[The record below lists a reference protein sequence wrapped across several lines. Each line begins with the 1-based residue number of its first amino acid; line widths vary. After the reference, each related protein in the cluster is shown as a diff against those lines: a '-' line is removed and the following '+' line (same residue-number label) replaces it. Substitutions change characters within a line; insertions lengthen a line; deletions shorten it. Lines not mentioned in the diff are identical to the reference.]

1 MTIRKQ
7 RLALLLAGILALG
20 IPAFSQ
26 NEEAGILLAGAMGV
40 TPDSIPISR
49 EECIDIALSQS
60 PTIRI
65 ADLEVKRVDYSKRE
79 TIGNLLPQIGFSLS
93 YQRSIELQ
101 TIRMNMG
108 GESTKLKM
116 GSDNT
121 WNTGF
126 SLQLPIIAPT
136 LWKAISISD
145 TQIAQNLE
153 AARSSRLE
161 LVNQVNK
168 AYYALMLA
176 ISSKDVIKQQYDIA
190 KYTAEVYRKQFEQ
203 GTASEYD
210 VLRSEVQVRNIEPS
224 LLDADISV
232 KQCQLSLNVL
242 MGIDDA
248 LNLYPNV
255 LMEDMQQDMYAYL
268 LDSKSIAGNSSLRS
282 LELQQKMAG
291 QNVAMKKLAWIPT
304 LGASFNVNWLSLSN
318 GPMFKDVDFSPYSSL
333 GVSLSLPIFSGGTK
347 WYQMKQAQVQ
357 QKELEFQR
365 ENLVNS
371 LNMQVDL
378 ALDNIN
384 RQAKQIDS
392 SKEGVRQAKKAH
404 DIMLKSFQIG
414 AASYLQLQDSELAN
428 SSAQL
433 SYLQAIYN
441 YLVSTSELDLLLGK
455 ESFQM
460 PASGGQNSR
469 GQN

>member
-1 MTIRKQ
+1 MTIRKH
-7 RLALLLAGILALG
+7 RLTMLLVGVLAFGFQTFAQNQDASLLLM
-20 IPAFSQ
+20 
-26 NEEAGILLAGAMGV
+26 GAMGV
-40 TPDSIPISR
+40 NPDSISISR

-65 ADLEVKRVDYSKRE
+65 ADLEVKRVNFSKKE
-79 TIGNLLPQIGFSLS
+79 TIGNLLPNIGFSLS

-108 GESTKLKM
+108 GQSQKLKM

-126 SLQLPIIAPT
+126 SVSLPIIAPT
-136 LWKAISISD
+136 LWKAISITD

-153 AARSSRLE
+153 SARSSRLE

-176 ISSKDVIKQQYDIA
+176 IASKEVIKQNYDIA
-190 KYTAEVYRKQFEQ
+190 KYTAEIYKKQFEQ

-210 VLRSEVQVRNIEPS
+210 VLRSEVQVKNIEPS

-248 LNLYPNV
+248 LNLYPTV
-255 LMEDMQQDMYAYL
+255 TMEDMQKDMYSYL
-268 LDSKSIAGNSSLRS
+268 LESKDLSGNSSLRS
-282 LELQQKMAG
+282 LELSQKLAA
-291 QNVAMKKLAWIPT
+291 QNVTMKKFAWIPT
-304 LGASFNVNWLSLSN
+304 LGASYNLNWLSLSN
-318 GPMFKDVDFSPYSSL
+318 GPMFKDVEFSPYSSV
-333 GVSLSLPIFSGGTK
+333 GISLSVPIFSGGTK

-357 QKELEFQR
+357 EKELAFQKE
-365 ENLVNS
+365 NLLNS
-371 LNMQVDL
+371 LKMQVDL

-392 SKEGVRQAKKAH
+392 SKEGVHQAKKAH
-404 DIMLKSFQIG
+404 EIMQKSFQIG
-414 AASYLQLQDSELAN
+414 AASYLQLRDSELADT
-428 SSAQL
+428 SAQL
-433 SYLQAIYN
+433 AYLQAIYN

-455 ESFQM
+455 DSAIQV
-460 PASGGQNSR
+460 NSSK
-469 GQN
+469 

>member
-1 MTIRKQ
+1 MTFRKQ
-7 RLALLLAGILALG
+7 RLTLLLVGMLALG
-20 IPAFSQ
+20 MPAFSQ
-26 NEEAGILLAGAMGV
+26 NEASATGPALEFNAEEYS
-40 TPDSIPISR
+40 DSIPISLR
-49 EECIDIALSQS
+49 ECIDIALSKS
-60 PTIRI
+60 PTIKV
-65 ADLEVKRVDYSKRE
+65 ADLEVKRVNYSKRE

-126 SLQLPIIAPT
+126 TLSLPLIAPT

-161 LVNQVNK
+161 LVNQVKK

-176 ISSKDVIKQQYDIA
+176 ISSRGVIRQQYDIA
-190 KYTAEVYRKQFEQ
+190 KYTADVYSKQFQQ

-210 VLRSEVQVRNIEPS
+210 VLRSEVQVRNLEPS

-248 LNLYPNV
+248 LNLYPDV
-255 LMEDMQQDMYAYL
+255 TMADMQQDMYSYM
-268 LDSKSIAGNSSLRS
+268 LDHEGLEDNSSLRS
-282 LELQQKMAG
+282 LKLQQKMAK
-291 QNVAMKKLAWIPT
+291 QNVDAKKLSFLPT
-304 LGASFNVNWLSLSN
+304 LAASFNVNWLSLSN
-318 GPMFKDVDFSPYSSL
+318 GPMFKDVDFSPYSTV
-333 GVSLSLPIFSGGTK
+333 GVNLSLPIFSGGTR
-347 WYQMKQAQVQ
+347 WNQLKQAQVQ
-357 QKELEFQR
+357 QKELELQK

-371 LNMQVDL
+371 LNMQVEL

-392 SKEGVRQAKKAH
+392 SKEGVRQAQKAH
-404 DIMLKSFQIG
+404 EIMLKSFQIG
-414 AASYLQLQDSELAN
+414 AATYLQLQDSELAN

-433 SYLQAIYN
+433 SYLQSIYN
-441 YLVSTSELDLLLGK
+441 YLVSTSELDLLLGI
-455 ESFQM
+455 E
-460 PASGGQNSR
+460 N
-469 GQN
+469 

>member
-7 RLALLLAGILALG
+7 RLTLLLAGILALG
-20 IPAFSQ
+20 MPAFAQ
-26 NEEAGILLAGAMGV
+26 NQEVAPLLTGAMGV
-40 TPDSIPISR
+40 NSDSIPISR

-108 GESTKLKM
+108 GQSQKLKM

-126 SLQLPIIAPT
+126 SVSLPIIAPT

-153 AARSSRLE
+153 SARSSRLE

-176 ISSKDVIKQQYDIA
+176 ISSKEVIKQNYDIA
-190 KYTAEVYRKQFEQ
+190 IYTAEVYRKQFEQ

-210 VLRSEVQVRNIEPS
+210 VLRSEVQVKNIEPS
-224 LLDADISV
+224 LLDADIAV
-232 KQCQLSLNVL
+232 RQCQLSLNVL

-248 LNLYPNV
+248 LNLYPSV
-255 LMEDMQQDMYAYL
+255 TMEDMQKDMYGYL
-268 LDSKSIAGNSSLRS
+268 METKSLAGNSSLRS
-282 LELQQKMAG
+282 LELQQKMAA
-291 QNVAMKKLAWIPT
+291 QNVSMKKLAWLPT
-304 LGASFNVNWLSLSN
+304 LGASFNLNWLSLSN
-318 GPMFKDVDFSPYSSL
+318 GPMFRDVDFSPYSSV
-333 GVSLSLPIFSGGTK
+333 GVQLSLPIFSGGTK

-357 QKELEFQR
+357 QTELELQK
-365 ENLVNS
+365 ENLINS

-378 ALDNIN
+378 ALDNIR
-384 RQAKQIDS
+384 RQVKQIDS

-414 AASYLQLQDSELAN
+414 AASYLQLRDSELADT
-428 SSAQL
+428 SAQL

-455 ESFQM
+455 DS
-460 PASGGQNSR
+460 AINVNYSK
-469 GQN
+469 

>member
-7 RLALLLAGILALG
+7 RLMLLLAGILAFG
-20 IPAFSQ
+20 MPSFAQ
-26 NEEAGILLAGAMGV
+26 NEETVAIIMGAPGAN
-40 TPDSIPISR
+40 PDSIPISR

-108 GESTKLKM
+108 GQSQKLKM

-176 ISSKDVIKQQYDIA
+176 LSSKNVIKQQYDIA

-255 LMEDMQQDMYAYL
+255 TMEDMQQDMYAYL

-282 LELQQKMAG
+282 LELQQKMAR
-291 QNVAMKKLAWIPT
+291 QNVAMKKLAWLPT

-318 GPMFKDVDFSPYSSL
+318 GPMFRDVDFAPYSSL
-333 GVSLSLPIFSGGTK
+333 GVSISLPIFSGGTK

-357 QKELEFQR
+357 QKELEFQK

-404 DIMLKSFQIG
+404 EIMLKSFQIG
-414 AASYLQLQDSELAN
+414 AASYLQLQDSEVAN
-428 SSAQL
+428 ASAQL
-433 SYLQAIYN
+433 SYLQSIYN
-441 YLVSTSELDLLLGK
+441 YLVSASELDLLLGK
-455 ESFQM
+455 DSAIQVNQ
-460 PASGGQNSR
+460 SK
-469 GQN
+469 

>member
-1 MTIRKQ
+1 M
-7 RLALLLAGILALG
+7 LLSVGF
-20 IPAFSQ
+20 PAFSQ
-26 NEEAGILLAGAMGV
+26 TEGAARITSGV
-40 TPDSIPISR
+40 MDANPDSVVISR
-49 EECIDIALSQS
+49 EECLDIALSQS

-65 ADLEVKRVDYSKRE
+65 ADMEVKRVNYAKRE
-79 TIGNLLPQIGFSLS
+79 AIGNLLPQIGFSLS

-108 GESTKLKM
+108 GESQKLKM

-126 SLQLPIIAPT
+126 NLSLPIIAPQ
-136 LWKAISISD
+136 LWKSISISD

-176 ISSKDVIKQQYDIA
+176 ISSREVIQQNYDIA
-190 KYTAEVYRKQFEQ
+190 KYNAEVFRKMYEQ

-210 VLRSEVQVRNIEPS
+210 VLRSEVQVKNVEPS

-232 KQCQLSLNVL
+232 KQCQLQLNVL

-248 LNLYPNV
+248 LNLIPSTR
-255 LMEDMQQDMYAYL
+255 MEDMQKDMYGYL
-268 LDSKSIAGNSSLRS
+268 LETKTLADNSSLRQ
-282 LELQQKMAG
+282 LELQQKMAN
-291 QNVAMKKLAWIPT
+291 QNVTLKKFAWLPT
-304 LGASFNVNWLSLSN
+304 LAASFNVNWLSLSN

-333 GVSLSLPIFSGGTK
+333 GVNVSVPIFSGGTK
-347 WYQMKQAQVQ
+347 WNQMKQAQVQ
-357 QKELEFQR
+357 AKELELQK

-384 RQAKQIDS
+384 RQVRQIDS
-392 SKEGVRQAKKAH
+392 SKEGVVQAKKAH
-404 DIMLKSFQIG
+404 EIMQKSFQIG
-414 AASYLQLQDSELAN
+414 AASYLELRDSELADT
-428 SSAQL
+428 SAQL

-441 YLVSTSELDLLLGK
+441 YLVSTSDLDMLLGK
-455 ESFQM
+455 DYV
-460 PASGGQNSR
+460 NK
-469 GQN
+469 

>member
-7 RLALLLAGILALG
+7 RLALLLAGVLAFGMPIFAQNNEVAAAIIAGALG
-20 IPAFSQ
+20 V
-26 NEEAGILLAGAMGV
+26 N
-40 TPDSIPISR
+40 PDSIPISR

-65 ADLEVKRVDYSKRE
+65 ADLEVKRVNYSKRE
-79 TIGNLLPQIGFSLS
+79 TVGNLLPQIGFSLS

-108 GESTKLKM
+108 GESQKLKM

-255 LMEDMQQDMYAYL
+255 TMEDMQQDMYAYL

-291 QNVAMKKLAWIPT
+291 QNVAMKKLAWLPT

-333 GVSLSLPIFSGGTK
+333 GVSISLPIFSGGTK

-357 QKELEFQR
+357 QKELEFQK

-433 SYLQAIYN
+433 SYLQSIYN
-441 YLVSTSELDLLLGK
+441 YLVSTSELDLLLGRDSAINPTQTK
-455 ESFQM
+455 
-460 PASGGQNSR
+460 
-469 GQN
+469 

>member
-1 MTIRKQ
+1 MTFRKQ
-7 RLALLLAGILALG
+7 RLTLLLVGMLALG
-20 IPAFSQ
+20 MPAFSQ
-26 NEEAGILLAGAMGV
+26 NEASATGPALEFNAEEYS
-40 TPDSIPISR
+40 DSIPISLR
-49 EECIDIALSQS
+49 ECIDIALSKS
-60 PTIRI
+60 PTIKV
-65 ADLEVKRVDYSKRE
+65 ADLEVKRVNYSKRE

-126 SLQLPIIAPT
+126 TLSLPLIAPT

-161 LVNQVNK
+161 LVNQVKK

-176 ISSKDVIKQQYDIA
+176 ISSRGVIRQQYDIA
-190 KYTAEVYRKQFEQ
+190 KYTADVYSKQFQQ

-210 VLRSEVQVRNIEPS
+210 VLRSEVQVRNLEPS

-248 LNLYPNV
+248 LNLYPDV
-255 LMEDMQQDMYAYL
+255 TMADMQQDMYSYM
-268 LDSKSIAGNSSLRS
+268 LDHEGLEDNSSLRS
-282 LELQQKMAG
+282 LKLQQKMAK
-291 QNVAMKKLAWIPT
+291 QNVDAKKLSFLPT
-304 LGASFNVNWLSLSN
+304 LAASFNVNWLSLSD
-318 GPMFKDVDFSPYSSL
+318 GPMFKDVDFSPYSTV
-333 GVSLSLPIFSGGTK
+333 GVNLSFPIFSGGTR
-347 WYQMKQAQVQ
+347 WNQLKQAQVQ
-357 QKELEFQR
+357 QKELELQK

-371 LNMQVDL
+371 LNMQVEL

-392 SKEGVRQAKKAH
+392 SKEGVRQAQKAH
-404 DIMLKSFQIG
+404 EIMLKSFQIG
-414 AASYLQLQDSELAN
+414 AATYLQLQDSELAN

-433 SYLQAIYN
+433 SYLQSIYN

-455 ESFQM
+455 ES
-460 PASGGQNSR
+460 
-469 GQN
+469 

>member
-1 MTIRKQ
+1 MILRKQ
-7 RLALLLAGILALG
+7 RLTLLIAGILAAG
-20 IPAFSQ
+20 MSAF
-26 NEEAGILLAGAMGV
+26 A
-40 TPDSIPISR
+40 DSIPISR

-65 ADLEVKRVDYSKRE
+65 ADLEVKRVDYSKKE

-101 TIRMNMG
+101 TVRMNMG
-108 GESTKLKM
+108 GDNMKLKM

-126 SLQLPIIAPT
+126 SLSLPVIAPT
-136 LWKAISISD
+136 LWKAISVSD

-153 AARSSRLE
+153 AARSSRLD

-176 ISSKDVIKQQYDIA
+176 ISSKEVIKQNYDIA
-190 KYTAEVYRKQFEQ
+190 LYTAEVYRKQFEQ

-210 VLRSEVQVRNIEPS
+210 VLRSEVQVKNIEPS
-224 LLDADISV
+224 LLDADIAV
-232 KQCQLSLNVL
+232 RQCQLSLNVL

-248 LNLYPNV
+248 LDFYPTV
-255 LMEDMQQDMYAYL
+255 SMEDMQKDMYGYIL
-268 LDSKSIAGNSSLRS
+268 ETKSLAGNSSLRS
-282 LELQQKMAG
+282 LELQEKMAR
-291 QNVAMKKLAWIPT
+291 QNVAMKKLSWLPT
-304 LGASFNVNWLSLSN
+304 LGLSFNVNWLSLSN
-318 GPMFKDVDFSPYSSL
+318 GPMFKDVEFSPYSSL

-347 WYQMKQAQVQ
+347 WYQLKQAQVQ
-357 QKELEFQR
+357 RAELELQK

-384 RQAKQIDS
+384 RQVKQIDS

-414 AASYLQLQDSELAN
+414 AASYLELRDSELADT
-428 SSAQL
+428 SAQL
-433 SYLQAIYN
+433 SYLQSIYN
-441 YLVSTSELDLLLGK
+441 YLVSASELDLLLGK
-455 ESFQM
+455 EIH
-460 PASGGQNSR
+460 
-469 GQN
+469 

>member
-1 MTIRKQ
+1 MTIRKH
-7 RLALLLAGILALG
+7 RLTMLLVGVLAFGFQTFAQNQDASLLLM
-20 IPAFSQ
+20 
-26 NEEAGILLAGAMGV
+26 GAMGV
-40 TPDSIPISR
+40 NPDSISISR

-65 ADLEVKRVDYSKRE
+65 ADLEVKRVNFSKKE
-79 TIGNLLPQIGFSLS
+79 TIGNLLPNIGFSLS

-108 GESTKLKM
+108 GQSQKLKM

-126 SLQLPIIAPT
+126 SVSLPIIAPT
-136 LWKAISISD
+136 LWKAISITD

-153 AARSSRLE
+153 SARSSRLE

-176 ISSKDVIKQQYDIA
+176 IASKEVIKQNYDIA
-190 KYTAEVYRKQFEQ
+190 KYTAEIYKKQFEQ

-210 VLRSEVQVRNIEPS
+210 VLRSEVQVKNIEPS

-248 LNLYPNV
+248 LNLYPTV
-255 LMEDMQQDMYAYL
+255 TMEDMQKDMYSYL
-268 LDSKSIAGNSSLRS
+268 LESKDLSGNSSLRS
-282 LELQQKMAG
+282 LELSQKMAA
-291 QNVAMKKLAWIPT
+291 QNVTMKKFAWIPT
-304 LGASFNVNWLSLSN
+304 LGASYNLNWLSLSN
-318 GPMFKDVDFSPYSSL
+318 GPMFKDVEFSPYSSV
-333 GVSLSLPIFSGGTK
+333 GISLSVPIFSGGTK

-357 QKELEFQR
+357 EKELAFQKE
-365 ENLVNS
+365 NLLNS
-371 LNMQVDL
+371 LKMQVDL

-392 SKEGVRQAKKAH
+392 SKEGVHQAKKAH
-404 DIMLKSFQIG
+404 EIMQKSFQIG
-414 AASYLQLQDSELAN
+414 AASYLQLRDSELADT
-428 SSAQL
+428 SAQL
-433 SYLQAIYN
+433 AYLQAIYN

-455 ESFQM
+455 DSAIQV
-460 PASGGQNSR
+460 NSSK
-469 GQN
+469 

>member
-1 MTIRKQ
+1 MTIRKH
-7 RLALLLAGILALG
+7 RLTMLLLGMFAFGIQLFA
-20 IPAFSQ
+20 Q
-26 NEEAGILLAGAMGV
+26 NQEVAPLLLGAMGV
-40 TPDSIPISR
+40 NPDSIPISR

-65 ADLEVKRVDYSKRE
+65 ADLEVKRVQFSKKE
-79 TIGNLLPQIGFSLS
+79 TVGNLLPTIGFSLS

-108 GESTKLKM
+108 GQSQKLKM

-126 SLQLPIIAPT
+126 SLSLPIIAPS

-153 AARSSRLE
+153 SARSSRLE

-176 ISSKDVIKQQYDIA
+176 LASKDVIKQNYDIA

-210 VLRSEVQVRNIEPS
+210 VLRSEVQVKNIEPS

-248 LNLYPNV
+248 LNLYPTV
-255 LMEDMQQDMYAYL
+255 TMEDMQKDMYGYL
-268 LDSKSIAGNSSLRS
+268 METKSLAGNSSLRS
-282 LELQQKMAG
+282 LELQQKMAD
-291 QNVAMKKLAWIPT
+291 QNVTLKKFAWLPT

-333 GVSLSLPIFSGGTK
+333 GVSLSVPIFSGGTK
-347 WYQMKQAQVQ
+347 WYQLKQAKVQ
-357 QKELEFQR
+357 ANELALQKE
-365 ENLVNS
+365 NLINS

-414 AASYLQLQDSELAN
+414 AASYLQLRDSELADT
-428 SSAQL
+428 SAQL
-433 SYLQAIYN
+433 SYLQSIYN

-455 ESFQM
+455 DSAIQI
-460 PASGGQNSR
+460 AQ
-469 GQN
+469 

>member
-1 MTIRKQ
+1 MTFRKQ
-7 RLALLLAGILALG
+7 RLTLLLVGMLALG
-20 IPAFSQ
+20 MPAFSQ
-26 NEEAGILLAGAMGV
+26 NEASATGPALEFNAEEYS
-40 TPDSIPISR
+40 DSIPISLR
-49 EECIDIALSQS
+49 ECIDIALSKS
-60 PTIRI
+60 PTIKV
-65 ADLEVKRVDYSKRE
+65 ADLEVKRVNYSKRE

-108 GESTKLKM
+108 GQNTKFKM

-126 SLQLPIIAPT
+126 TLSLPLIAPT

-161 LVNQVNK
+161 LVNQVKK

-176 ISSKDVIKQQYDIA
+176 ISSRGVIRQQYDIA
-190 KYTAEVYRKQFEQ
+190 KYTADVYSKQFQQ

-210 VLRSEVQVRNIEPS
+210 VLRSEVQVRNLEPS

-248 LNLYPNV
+248 LNLYPDV
-255 LMEDMQQDMYAYL
+255 TMADMQQDMYSYM
-268 LDSKSIAGNSSLRS
+268 LDHEGLEDNSSLRS
-282 LELQQKMAG
+282 LKLQQKMAK
-291 QNVAMKKLAWIPT
+291 QNVDAKKLSFLPT
-304 LGASFNVNWLSLSN
+304 LAASFNVNWLSLSD
-318 GPMFKDVDFSPYSSL
+318 GPMFKDVDFSPYSTI
-333 GVSLSLPIFSGGTK
+333 GVNLSFPIFSGGTR
-347 WYQMKQAQVQ
+347 WNQLKQAQVQ
-357 QKELEFQR
+357 QKELELQK

-371 LNMQVDL
+371 LNMQVEL

-392 SKEGVRQAKKAH
+392 SKEGVRQAQKAH
-404 DIMLKSFQIG
+404 EIMLKSFQIG
-414 AASYLQLQDSELAN
+414 AATYLQLQDSELAN

-433 SYLQAIYN
+433 SYLQSIYN

-455 ESFQM
+455 ES
-460 PASGGQNSR
+460 
-469 GQN
+469 

>member
-1 MTIRKQ
+1 MTFRKQ
-7 RLALLLAGILALG
+7 RLTLLLVGMLALG
-20 IPAFSQ
+20 MPAFSQ
-26 NEEAGILLAGAMGV
+26 NEASATGPALEFNAEEYS
-40 TPDSIPISR
+40 DSIPISLR
-49 EECIDIALSQS
+49 ECIDIALSKS
-60 PTIRI
+60 PTIKV
-65 ADLEVKRVDYSKRE
+65 ADLEVKRVNYSKRE

-126 SLQLPIIAPT
+126 TLSLPLIAPT

-161 LVNQVNK
+161 LVNQVKK

-176 ISSKDVIKQQYDIA
+176 ISSRGVIRQQYDIA
-190 KYTAEVYRKQFEQ
+190 KYTADVYSKQFQQ

-210 VLRSEVQVRNIEPS
+210 VLRSEVQVRNLEPS

-248 LNLYPNV
+248 LNLYPDV
-255 LMEDMQQDMYAYL
+255 TMADMQQDMYSYM
-268 LDSKSIAGNSSLRS
+268 LDHEGLEDNSSLRS
-282 LELQQKMAG
+282 LKLQQKMAK
-291 QNVAMKKLAWIPT
+291 QNVDAKKLSFLPT
-304 LGASFNVNWLSLSN
+304 LAASFNVNWLSLSN
-318 GPMFKDVDFSPYSSL
+318 GPMFKDVDFSPYSTV
-333 GVSLSLPIFSGGTK
+333 GVNLSLPIFSGGTR
-347 WYQMKQAQVQ
+347 WNQLKQAQVQ
-357 QKELEFQR
+357 QKELELQK

-371 LNMQVDL
+371 LNMQVEL

-392 SKEGVRQAKKAH
+392 SKEGVRQAQKAH
-404 DIMLKSFQIG
+404 EIMLKSFQIG
-414 AASYLQLQDSELAN
+414 AATYLQLQDSELAN

-433 SYLQAIYN
+433 SYLQSIYN

-455 ESFQM
+455 EV
-460 PASGGQNSR
+460 P
-469 GQN
+469 

>member
-7 RLALLLAGILALG
+7 RLMLVAALLLAFGATAKAQE
-20 IPAFSQ
+20 AFASER
-26 NEEAGILLAGAMGV
+26 NSEAGILLRGALGV
-40 TPDSIPISR
+40 NQDSIPISR
-49 EECIDIALSQS
+49 QECIDIALSQS
-60 PTIRI
+60 PTIKV
-65 ADLEVKRVDYSKRE
+65 ADLEVQRVNYSKRE
-79 TIGNLLPQIGFSLS
+79 TIGNLLPSIGFTLS

-108 GESTKLKM
+108 GQSQKLKM

-126 SLQLPIIAPT
+126 SLQLPVIAPT

-153 AARSSRLE
+153 SARSSRLE
-161 LVNQVNK
+161 MVNQVNK

-176 ISSKDVIKQQYDIA
+176 VASKGVIKQQYDIA
-190 KYTAEVYRKQFEQ
+190 KYTAEIFRKQFEE

-255 LMEDMQQDMYAYL
+255 TMEDMQQDMYSYL
-268 LDSKSIAGNSSLRS
+268 METKSLSGNSSLRS
-282 LELQQKMAG
+282 LELSQKMAK
-291 QNVAMKKLAWIPT
+291 QNVDMKKLSWLPT
-304 LGASFNVNWLSLSN
+304 LAASFNVSWLSLSN
-318 GPMFKDVDFSPYSSL
+318 GPMFRDLDFSPYSNVGL
-333 GVSLSLPIFSGGTK
+333 SLSLPIFSGGTK
-347 WYQMKQAQVQ
+347 WYQLKQAQVQ
-357 QKELEFQR
+357 QKELEFQH

-433 SYLQAIYN
+433 SYLQSIYN
-441 YLVSTSELDLLLGK
+441 YLISTSELDLLLGK
-455 ESFQM
+455 EV
-460 PASGGQNSR
+460 R
-469 GQN
+469 

>member
-7 RLALLLAGILALG
+7 RLALLLAVILAVG
-20 IPAFSQ
+20 MPAFA
-26 NEEAGILLAGAMGV
+26 EDEVAGILFLGVMGIN
-40 TPDSIPISR
+40 PDSIPISR

-65 ADLEVKRVDYSKRE
+65 ADLEVKRVNYSKKE
-79 TIGNLLPQIGFSLS
+79 TVGNLLPTIGFSLS

-108 GESTKLKM
+108 GQSQKLKM

-126 SLQLPIIAPT
+126 SLSLPIIAPT

-153 AARSSRLE
+153 SARSSRLE

-176 ISSKDVIKQQYDIA
+176 LASKDVIKQNYDIA

-210 VLRSEVQVRNIEPS
+210 VLRSEVQVKNIEPS

-248 LNLYPNV
+248 LNLYPTV
-255 LMEDMQQDMYAYL
+255 TMEDMQKDMYGYL
-268 LDSKSIAGNSSLRS
+268 LESKSLAGNSSLRS
-282 LELQQKMAG
+282 LELQQKMAD
-291 QNVAMKKLAWIPT
+291 QNVTMKKFAWLPT

-318 GPMFKDVDFSPYSSL
+318 GPMFRDVDFSPYSSL
-333 GVSLSLPIFSGGTK
+333 GISLSVPIFSGGTK
-347 WYQMKQAQVQ
+347 WYQLKQAQVQ
-357 QKELEFQR
+357 ANELALQK

-414 AASYLQLQDSELAN
+414 AASYLQLRDSELADT
-428 SSAQL
+428 SAQL
-433 SYLQAIYN
+433 SYLQSIYN

-455 ESFQM
+455 DSAIQV
-460 PASGGQNSR
+460 NSS
-469 GQN
+469 

>member
-1 MTIRKQ
+1 MT
-7 RLALLLAGILALG
+7 LLLAGMLALG
-20 IPAFSQ
+20 TPAFSQ
-26 NEEAGILLAGAMGV
+26 NEEATSVLMEAIGANA
-40 TPDSIPISR
+40 DSIPISR
-49 EECIDIALSQS
+49 QECIDIALSQS

-65 ADLEVKRVDYSKRE
+65 ADLEVKRVNYSKRE
-79 TIGNLLPQIGFSLS
+79 TVGNLLPQIGFSLS

-108 GESTKLKM
+108 GQSQKLKM

-126 SLQLPIIAPT
+126 SLQLPLIAPT
-136 LWKAISISD
+136 IWKAISISD

-153 AARSSRLE
+153 SARSSRLE

-176 ISSKDVIKQQYDIA
+176 ISSKQVIRQQYDIA
-190 KYTAEVYRKQFEQ
+190 KYTSEIYRKQFEQ

-255 LMEDMQQDMYAYL
+255 TMEDLQQDMYAYL
-268 LDSKSIAGNSSLRS
+268 LESKSLAGNSSLRS
-282 LELQQKMAG
+282 LELQQKMAK
-291 QNVAMKKLAWIPT
+291 QNVDMKKLAWVPT

-318 GPMFKDVDFSPYSSL
+318 GPMFKDVDFSPYSSV

-357 QKELEFQR
+357 EKELELQR

-392 SKEGVRQAKKAH
+392 SKEGVRQARKANE
-404 DIMLKSFQIG
+404 IMLKSFQIG
-414 AASYLQLQDSELAN
+414 AASYLQLQDSELADT
-428 SSAQL
+428 SAQL

-455 ESFQM
+455 DSAIQVTQ
-460 PASGGQNSR
+460 SK
-469 GQN
+469 

>member
-1 MTIRKQ
+1 MTFRKQ
-7 RLALLLAGILALG
+7 RLTLLLVGMLALG
-20 IPAFSQ
+20 MPAFSQ
-26 NEEAGILLAGAMGV
+26 NEASATGPALEFNAEEYS
-40 TPDSIPISR
+40 DSIPISLR
-49 EECIDIALSQS
+49 ECIDIALSKS
-60 PTIRI
+60 PTIKV
-65 ADLEVKRVDYSKRE
+65 ADLEVKRVNYSKRE

-126 SLQLPIIAPT
+126 TLSLPLIAPT

-161 LVNQVNK
+161 LVNQVKK

-176 ISSKDVIKQQYDIA
+176 ISSRGVIRQQYDIA
-190 KYTAEVYRKQFEQ
+190 KYTADVYSKQFQQ

-210 VLRSEVQVRNIEPS
+210 VLRSEVQVRNLEPS

-248 LNLYPNV
+248 LNLYPDV
-255 LMEDMQQDMYAYL
+255 TMADMQQDMYSYM
-268 LDSKSIAGNSSLRS
+268 LDHEGLEDNSSLRS
-282 LELQQKMAG
+282 LKLQQKMAK
-291 QNVAMKKLAWIPT
+291 QNVDAKKLSFLPT
-304 LGASFNVNWLSLSN
+304 LAASFNVNWLSLSN
-318 GPMFKDVDFSPYSSL
+318 GPMFKDVDFSPYSTV
-333 GVSLSLPIFSGGTK
+333 GVNLSLPIFSGGTR
-347 WYQMKQAQVQ
+347 WNQLKQAQVQ
-357 QKELEFQR
+357 QKELELQK

-371 LNMQVDL
+371 LNMQVEL

-392 SKEGVRQAKKAH
+392 SKEGVRQAQKAH
-404 DIMLKSFQIG
+404 EIMLKSFQIG
-414 AASYLQLQDSELAN
+414 AATYLQLQDSELAN

-433 SYLQAIYN
+433 SYLQSIYN

-455 ESFQM
+455 ES
-460 PASGGQNSR
+460 
-469 GQN
+469 

>member
-1 MTIRKQ
+1 MFSF
-7 RLALLLAGILALG
+7 GIVAN
-20 IPAFSQ
+20 AQ
-26 NEEAGILLAGAMGV
+26 NQESGILLMGAMGV
-40 TPDSIPISR
+40 NPDSIPISR

-65 ADLEVKRVDYSKRE
+65 ADLEVNRVNYSKRE

-108 GESTKLKM
+108 GQSQKLKM

-153 AARSSRLE
+153 SARSSRLE

-176 ISSKDVIKQQYDIA
+176 ISSKEVIKQNYDIS
-190 KYTAEVYRKQFEQ
+190 KYNAEIYRKQFEQ

-210 VLRSEVQVRNIEPS
+210 VLRAEVQVKNIEPS

-248 LNLYPNV
+248 LNLYPTV
-255 LMEDMQQDMYAYL
+255 KMEDMQKDMYGYL
-268 LDSKSIAGNSSLRS
+268 MEQRSLAGNSSLRS
-282 LELQQKMAG
+282 LELQQKMAS
-291 QNVAMKKLAWIPT
+291 QNVTMKKFAWIPT

-318 GPMFKDVDFSPYSSL
+318 GPMFKDVDFSPYSTV
-333 GVSLSLPIFSGGTK
+333 GVSLSVPIFSGGTK

-357 QKELEFQR
+357 EKELAFQK

-384 RQAKQIDS
+384 RQAKQIES

-404 DIMLKSFQIG
+404 DIMQKSFQIG
-414 AASYLQLQDSELAN
+414 AASYLQLRDSELADT
-428 SSAQL
+428 SAQL
-433 SYLQAIYN
+433 SYLQSIYN

-455 ESFQM
+455 DS
-460 PASGGQNSR
+460 AIIKAN
-469 GQN
+469 

>member
-1 MTIRKQ
+1 MTIRKH
-7 RLALLLAGILALG
+7 RLTTLLIGLLYIGVQ
-20 IPAFSQ
+20 AFAQ
-26 NEEAGILLAGAMGV
+26 NQEMSPLLMEAIGSNA
-40 TPDSIPISR
+40 DSIPVSR

-60 PTIRI
+60 PTIRV
-65 ADLEVKRVDYSKRE
+65 ADLEVKRVNFAKRE

-108 GESTKLKM
+108 GQSQKLKM

-126 SLQLPIIAPT
+126 SVSLPVIAPA

-153 AARSSRLE
+153 SARSSRLE

-176 ISSKDVIKQQYDIA
+176 IASKDVIKQNYDIA
-190 KYTAEVYRKQFEQ
+190 KYTAEIYRKQFEQ

-210 VLRSEVQVRNIEPS
+210 VLRSEVQVKNIEPS

-248 LNLYPNV
+248 LNLYPTV
-255 LMEDMQQDMYAYL
+255 TMEDMQKDMYGYML
-268 LDSKSIAGNSSLRS
+268 ESKSLSGNSSLRS
-282 LELQQKMAG
+282 LELQQKMAAK
-291 QNVAMKKLAWIPT
+291 NVTLKKFAWIPT
-304 LGASFNVNWLSLSN
+304 LGASFNLNWLSLSN
-318 GPMFKDVDFSPYSSL
+318 GPMFRDVEFSPYSS
-333 GVSLSLPIFSGGTK
+333 VVINISVPVFSGGTR

-357 QKELEFQR
+357 EKE
-365 ENLVNS
+365 
-371 LNMQVDL
+371 
-378 ALDNIN
+378 
-384 RQAKQIDS
+384 
-392 SKEGVRQAKKAH
+392 
-404 DIMLKSFQIG
+404 
-414 AASYLQLQDSELAN
+414 
-428 SSAQL
+428 
-433 SYLQAIYN
+433 
-441 YLVSTSELDLLLGK
+441 
-455 ESFQM
+455 
-460 PASGGQNSR
+460 
-469 GQN
+469 

>member
-7 RLALLLAGILALG
+7 RLALLLAVILAVG
-20 IPAFSQ
+20 MPSFAD
-26 NEEAGILLAGAMGV
+26 EVAGILFLGAMGV
-40 TPDSIPISR
+40 NPDSIPVSR

-65 ADLEVKRVDYSKRE
+65 ADLEVKRVNYSKKE
-79 TIGNLLPQIGFSLS
+79 TVGNLLPTIGFSLS

-108 GESTKLKM
+108 GQSQKLKM

-126 SLQLPIIAPT
+126 SLSLPIIAPT

-153 AARSSRLE
+153 SARSSRLE

-176 ISSKDVIKQQYDIA
+176 LASKDVIKQNYDIA

-210 VLRSEVQVRNIEPS
+210 VLRSEVQVKNIEPS

-248 LNLYPNV
+248 LNLYPTV
-255 LMEDMQQDMYAYL
+255 TMEDMQKDMYGYL
-268 LDSKSIAGNSSLRS
+268 LESKSLAGNSSLRS
-282 LELQQKMAG
+282 LELQQKMAD
-291 QNVAMKKLAWIPT
+291 QNVTLKKFAWIPT

-318 GPMFKDVDFSPYSSL
+318 GPMFKDVEFSPYSSL
-333 GVSLSLPIFSGGTK
+333 GVSLSVPIFSGGTK
-347 WYQMKQAQVQ
+347 WYQLKQAQVQ
-357 QKELEFQR
+357 ANELALQK

-414 AASYLQLQDSELAN
+414 AASYLQLRDSELADT
-428 SSAQL
+428 SAQL
-433 SYLQAIYN
+433 SYLQSIYN

-455 ESFQM
+455 DSAIQV
-460 PASGGQNSR
+460 NSSK
-469 GQN
+469 

>member
-20 IPAFSQ
+20 LPAFAQ
-26 NEEAGILLAGAMGV
+26 NEEAGILFLGAMGMN
-40 TPDSIPISR
+40 PDSIPISR

-108 GESTKLKM
+108 GQSQKLKM

-126 SLQLPIIAPT
+126 SLSLPIIAPT

-190 KYTAEVYRKQFEQ
+190 KLTSEIYRKQFEQ

-248 LNLYPNV
+248 LNLYPSV
-255 LMEDMQQDMYAYL
+255 SMEDMQQDMYAYL

-291 QNVAMKKLAWIPT
+291 QNVAMKKLAWLPT
-304 LGASFNVNWLSLSN
+304 LGASFNVSWLSLSN
-318 GPMFKDVDFSPYSSL
+318 GPMFRDLEFSPYSTL
-333 GVSLSLPIFSGGTK
+333 GLSLSLPIFSGGTK

-392 SKEGVRQAKKAH
+392 SKEGVRQARKAH

-433 SYLQAIYN
+433 AYLQSIYN
-441 YLVSTSELDLLLGK
+441 YLVSTSELALLLGK
-455 ESFQM
+455 ESAIQVN
-460 PASGGQNSR
+460 PTK
-469 GQN
+469 

>member
-1 MTIRKQ
+1 MTIRQ
-7 RLALLLAGILALG
+7 HLPMLFATMALSFG
-20 IPAFSQ
+20 IPAFAQ
-26 NEEAGILLAGAMGV
+26 NEEVAPLLLGAMGI
-40 TPDSIPISR
+40 TPDSVPISR

-65 ADLEVKRVDYSKRE
+65 ADMEVKRVNYSKRE

-108 GESTKLKM
+108 GQSQKLKM

-126 SLQLPIIAPT
+126 SAQLPLIAPT
-136 LWKAISISD
+136 LWKAISITD

-153 AARSSRLE
+153 SARSSRLE
-161 LVNQVNK
+161 LVNQINK

-176 ISSKDVIKQQYDIA
+176 IASKDVIRQNYDIA
-190 KYTAEVYRKQFEQ
+190 KYTADVYRKQFEQ

-210 VLRSEVQVRNIEPS
+210 VLRAEVQVKNVEPS

-248 LNLYPNV
+248 LPLYPNV
-255 LMEDMQQDMYAYL
+255 SMEDMQRDMYGVLMEAKNL
-268 LDSKSIAGNSSLRS
+268 QGNSSLRS
-282 LELQQKMAG
+282 LELQQKMAA
-291 QNVAMKKLAWIPT
+291 QNVTMKKFEWIPT

-318 GPMFKDVDFSPYSSL
+318 GPMFKDVDFAPYSSVAL
-333 GVSLSLPIFSGGTK
+333 SLSVPVFSGGTK
-347 WYQMKQAQVQ
+347 YYALKQAQVQ
-357 QKELEFQR
+357 QAELALQR

-378 ALDNIN
+378 AIDNIN

-392 SKEGVRQAKKAH
+392 SKEGVRQAKKAY
-404 DIMLKSFQIG
+404 DIMQKSFQIG
-414 AASYLQLQDSELAN
+414 AASYLQLRDSELADT
-428 SSAQL
+428 SAQL

-441 YLVSTSELDLLLGK
+441 YLVSASELDLLLGK
-455 ESFQM
+455 DYSITK
-460 PASGGQNSR
+460 
-469 GQN
+469 

>member
-20 IPAFSQ
+20 LPAFAQ
-26 NEEAGILLAGAMGV
+26 NEEAGILFLGAMGV
-40 TPDSIPISR
+40 NPDSIPISR

-65 ADLEVKRVDYSKRE
+65 ADLEVKRVNYSKRE

-108 GESTKLKM
+108 GQSQKLKM

-126 SLQLPIIAPT
+126 SLSLPIIAPT
-136 LWKAISISD
+136 IWKAISISD

-153 AARSSRLE
+153 SARSSRLE

-176 ISSKDVIKQQYDIA
+176 ISSKEVIKQNYDIA

-248 LNLYPNV
+248 LNLYPSV
-255 LMEDMQQDMYAYL
+255 TMEDMQQDMYAYL
-268 LDSKSIAGNSSLRS
+268 LDSKSITGNSSLRS

-291 QNVAMKKLAWIPT
+291 QNVAMKKLAWLPT

-333 GVSLSLPIFSGGTK
+333 GISLSLPIFSGGTK

-357 QKELEFQR
+357 QKELELQK

-433 SYLQAIYN
+433 SYLQSIYN
-441 YLVSTSELDLLLGK
+441 YLVSTSELDLLLGRDGAINANK
-455 ESFQM
+455 TK
-460 PASGGQNSR
+460 
-469 GQN
+469 

>member
-1 MTIRKQ
+1 MTTRKH
-7 RLALLLAGILALG
+7 RLLVAAAALLSVGFNVLA
-20 IPAFSQ
+20 Q
-26 NEEAGILLAGAMGV
+26 NEGSAALLSGLQGSN
-40 TPDSIPISR
+40 PDSVPISR
-49 EECIDIALSQS
+49 EECLDIALSQS

-65 ADLEVKRVDYSKRE
+65 ADMEVKRVDYSKKE

-108 GESTKLKM
+108 GQSQKLKM

-126 SLQLPIIAPT
+126 SVSLPIIAPS
-136 LWKAISISD
+136 LWKAITISD

-153 AARSSRLE
+153 SARSSRLE

-176 ISSKDVIKQQYDIA
+176 IASKNVIQQNYDIA
-190 KYTAEVYRKQFEQ
+190 KYNAEVYKKQFEQ

-210 VLRSEVQVRNIEPS
+210 VLRSEVQVKNVEPS

-248 LNLYPNV
+248 LNLYPTIT
-255 LMEDMQQDMYAYL
+255 MEDMQKEMYGYL
-268 LDSKSIAGNSSLRS
+268 LENRNLNGNSSLRS
-282 LELQQKMAG
+282 LELQQKMAKE
-291 QNVAMKKLAWIPT
+291 NVTLKKFGWIPT
-304 LGASFNVNWLSLSN
+304 LGASFNLNWLSLSN
-318 GPMFKDVDFSPYSSL
+318 GPMFKDVDFAPYSSL
-333 GVSLSLPIFSGGTK
+333 GLSLSIPVFSGGTK
-347 WYQMKQAQVQ
+347 WYALKQAQVQ
-357 QKELEFQR
+357 EKELALQR
-365 ENLVNS
+365 ENLINS

-384 RQAKQIDS
+384 KQVKQIDS
-392 SKEGVRQAKKAH
+392 SKEGVKQAKKAH
-404 DIMLKSFQIG
+404 EIMQKSFQIG
-414 AASYLQLQDSELAN
+414 AASYLELRDSELADT
-428 SSAQL
+428 SAQL

-441 YLVSTSELDLLLGK
+441 YLISTSELDLLLGRD
-455 ESFQM
+455 SAIQV
-460 PASGGQNSR
+460 NSSK
-469 GQN
+469 

>member
-1 MTIRKQ
+1 MTFRKQ
-7 RLALLLAGILALG
+7 RLTLLLVGMLALG
-20 IPAFSQ
+20 MPAFSQ
-26 NEEAGILLAGAMGV
+26 NEASATGPALEFNAEEYS
-40 TPDSIPISR
+40 DSIPISLR
-49 EECIDIALSQS
+49 ECIDIALSKS
-60 PTIRI
+60 PTIKV
-65 ADLEVKRVDYSKRE
+65 ADLEVKRVNYSKRE

-126 SLQLPIIAPT
+126 TLSLPLIAPT

-161 LVNQVNK
+161 LVNQVKK

-176 ISSKDVIKQQYDIA
+176 ISSRGVIRQQYDIA
-190 KYTAEVYRKQFEQ
+190 KYTADVYSKQFQQ

-210 VLRSEVQVRNIEPS
+210 VLRSEVQVRNLEPS

-248 LNLYPNV
+248 LNLYPDV
-255 LMEDMQQDMYAYL
+255 TMADMQQDMYSYM
-268 LDSKSIAGNSSLRS
+268 LDHEGLEDNSSLRS
-282 LELQQKMAG
+282 LKLQQKMAK
-291 QNVAMKKLAWIPT
+291 QNVDAKKLSFLPT
-304 LGASFNVNWLSLSN
+304 LAASFNVNWLSLSD
-318 GPMFKDVDFSPYSSL
+318 GPMFKDVDFSPYSTI
-333 GVSLSLPIFSGGTK
+333 GVNLSFPIFSGGTR
-347 WYQMKQAQVQ
+347 WNQLKQAQVQ
-357 QKELEFQR
+357 QKELELQK

-371 LNMQVDL
+371 LNMQVEL

-392 SKEGVRQAKKAH
+392 SKEGVRQAQKAH
-404 DIMLKSFQIG
+404 EIMLKSFQIG
-414 AASYLQLQDSELAN
+414 AATYLQLQDSELAN

-433 SYLQAIYN
+433 SYLQSIYN

-455 ESFQM
+455 EA
-460 PASGGQNSR
+460 P
-469 GQN
+469 

>member
-1 MTIRKQ
+1 MTIRKH
-7 RLALLLAGILALG
+7 RLTMLLVGMLSFGFQTFA
-20 IPAFSQ
+20 Q
-26 NEEAGILLAGAMGV
+26 NQEAGMLLVGAMGV
-40 TPDSIPISR
+40 NTDSISISR

-60 PTIRI
+60 PTIRV
-65 ADLEVKRVDYSKRE
+65 ADLEVKRVNYSKKE
-79 TIGNLLPQIGFSLS
+79 TIGNLLPNIGFSLS

-108 GESTKLKM
+108 GQSQKLKM

-126 SLQLPIIAPT
+126 SVSLPIIAPT

-153 AARSSRLE
+153 SARSSRLE

-176 ISSKDVIKQQYDIA
+176 IASKEVIKQNYDIA
-190 KYTAEVYRKQFEQ
+190 KYTAEIYKKQFEQ

-210 VLRSEVQVRNIEPS
+210 VLRSEVQVKNIEPS

-248 LNLYPNV
+248 LNLYPSV
-255 LMEDMQQDMYAYL
+255 TLEDMQKDMYAYL
-268 LDSKSIAGNSSLRS
+268 LESKDLSGNSSLRS
-282 LELQQKMAG
+282 LELSQKLAA
-291 QNVAMKKLAWIPT
+291 QNVTLKKFAWIPT
-304 LGASFNVNWLSLSN
+304 IGASYNLNWLSLSN
-318 GPMFKDVDFSPYSSL
+318 GPMFKDVEFAPYSSV
-333 GVSLSLPIFSGGTK
+333 GVSISVPIFSGGTK

-357 QKELEFQR
+357 EKELAFQKE
-365 ENLVNS
+365 NLINS

-392 SKEGVRQAKKAH
+392 SKEGVHQAKKAH
-404 DIMLKSFQIG
+404 EIMQKSFQIG
-414 AASYLQLQDSELAN
+414 AASYLQLRDSELADT
-428 SSAQL
+428 SAQL
-433 SYLQAIYN
+433 AYLQAIYN

-455 ESFQM
+455 DSSIQV
-460 PASGGQNSR
+460 NSSK
-469 GQN
+469 

>member
-1 MTIRKQ
+1 MNVRKH
-7 RLALLLAGILALG
+7 RLTMMLVGILTFSFHAL
-20 IPAFSQ
+20 AQ
-26 NEEAGILLAGAMGV
+26 NQEAAMLIMGAMGV
-40 TPDSIPISR
+40 NPDSVPISR

-65 ADLEVKRVDYSKRE
+65 ADMEVKRVNYSKRE

-108 GESTKLKM
+108 GESQKLKM

-126 SLQLPIIAPT
+126 SLSLPIIAPA

-145 TQIAQNLE
+145 TQIAQNIE
-153 AARSSRLE
+153 SARSSRLE

-176 ISSKDVIKQQYDIA
+176 ISSKDVIKQNYDIA
-190 KYTAEVYRKQFEQ
+190 KYTAEVYKNQFEQ

-210 VLRSEVQVRNIEPS
+210 VLRSEVQVKNIEPT

-248 LNLYPNV
+248 LNLYPTTT
-255 LMEDMQQDMYAYL
+255 MEDMQKDMYGYL
-268 LDSKSIAGNSSLRS
+268 LESKSLANNSSLRS
-282 LELQQKMAG
+282 LELQQKMAA
-291 QNVAMKKLAWIPT
+291 QNVTLKKFAWIPT
-304 LGASFNVNWLSLSN
+304 LGASFNLNWLSLSN
-318 GPMFKDVDFSPYSSL
+318 GGMFNDLDFSPYSNVGL
-333 GVSLSLPIFSGGTK
+333 SLSVPIFSGGTK
-347 WYQMKQAQVQ
+347 WNQMKQAQVQ
-357 QKELEFQR
+357 VAELGLQR
-365 ENLVNS
+365 ENLINS

-384 RQAKQIDS
+384 RQVKQIDS

-414 AASYLQLQDSELAN
+414 AASYLQLRDSELADT
-428 SSAQL
+428 SAQL

-455 ESFQM
+455 DS
-460 PASGGQNSR
+460 AIVKANLSK
-469 GQN
+469 

>member
-1 MTIRKQ
+1 MTTRKH
-7 RLALLLAGILALG
+7 RLLLYAAIMLSVGFHASAGI
-20 IPAFSQ
+20 Q
-26 NEEAGILLAGAMGV
+26 ENESAVSSILSEKSDTV
-40 TPDSIPISR
+40 RISR
-49 EECIDIALSQS
+49 EECVEIALSQS

-65 ADLEVKRVDYSKRE
+65 ADMEVKRVNYSKRE

-108 GESTKLKM
+108 GQSQKLKM

-126 SLQLPIIAPT
+126 NLSLPLIAPS

-153 AARSSRLE
+153 SARSSRLE

-176 ISSKDVIKQQYDIA
+176 IASKNVIQQNYDIA
-190 KYTAEVYRKQFEQ
+190 KYNAEIYKKQFEQ

-210 VLRSEVQVRNIEPS
+210 VLRSEVQVKNVEPT

-248 LNLYPNV
+248 LNLYPTTM
-255 LMEDMQQDMYAYL
+255 MEDMQKDMYGYL
-268 LDSKSIAGNSSLRS
+268 LENRSLAGNSSLRT
-282 LELQQKMAG
+282 LGLQQKMAK
-291 QNVAMKKLAWIPT
+291 QNVTLKKFAYLPT
-304 LGASFNVNWLSLSN
+304 LATSFNVNWLSLSN
-318 GPMFKDVDFSPYSSL
+318 GPMFKDVDFAPYSSL
-333 GVSLSLPIFSGGTK
+333 GLSLSLPIFSGGTK
-347 WYQMKQAQVQ
+347 WYALKQAQVQ
-357 QKELEFQR
+357 EKELELQR

-384 RQAKQIDS
+384 KQVKQIDS
-392 SKEGVRQAKKAH
+392 SKEGVAQAKKAH
-404 DIMLKSFQIG
+404 DIMQKSFQIG
-414 AASYLQLQDSELAN
+414 AASYLQLRDSELADT
-428 SSAQL
+428 SAQL

-441 YLVSTSELDLLLGK
+441 YLVSTSELDLLLGRDSAIQK
-455 ESFQM
+455 
-460 PASGGQNSR
+460 
-469 GQN
+469 